1 MSQSLPHFAKLV
13 AQQTLRRHIQFD
25 CFSTRLQ
32 AAGLDCDTKVSATT
46 VVACFEVGF
55 NSYGLFASAVCK
67 QVGPDSYDY

>member
-1 MSQSLPHFAKLV
+1 M
-13 AQQTLRRHIQFD
+13 
-25 CFSTRLQ
+25 
-32 AAGLDCDTKVSATT
+32 DCDTKVSATT